1 MKMFLVT
8 ACVKCGHKVFSLE
21 KRISADTAMDAVK
34 AFKEDYPNS
43 KMIRTKLLCNKK
55 KDLTK

>member
-34 AFKEDYPNS
+34 AFREDYPNS
-43 KMIRTKLLCNKK
+43 KMIRTKLLRGAKK
-55 KDLTK
+55 A